1 MSTASGT
8 FTSRN
13 LESAASE
20 TFCIEEKET
29 REIESFAISLI

>member
-13 LESAASE
+13 LESAAPE
-20 TFCIEEKET
+20 TFSIEETMT